1 MEFHSCRSSGVR
13 PRSSSLNFS
22 SKKSCLSLFTAA
34 FVRTDGTDSTDG
46 AGRTGSTIDVGCAG
60 ASSSVTSLRGSRK
73 PQSSSSASGG
83 AASLDGTGS
92 GSSERSML
100 YSGGSNAASCASCIS
115 GSFPGVISTPSAS
128 LSASGPAVSLL
139 RAANTLS
146 TAAAIASAGS
156 GPVSSSIGC
165 SSMGAGA
172 ASSSAGISAAGIST
186 EAVSAR
192 SSSLPSFGGSPPTLV
207 PSASSVAS
215 IAGTASAPRP
225 SAVPLSP
232 GRRSFCVMSPTSDA
246 ALSSGVTVF
255 GVSSSGVIF
264 FLAILVSSWHYIFPG
279 SCEPKNRW
287 VPSS

>member
-34 FVRTDGTDSTDG
+34 FVRPDCTDGTDG

-60 ASSSVTSLRGSRK
+60 ASSSGTSLRGSRK

-83 AASLDGTGS
+83 AASLAGTGS

-100 YSGGSNAASCASCIS
+100 YSGGSNAASCASYIS
-115 GSFPGVISTPSAS
+115 GSFPGVIFTPLTSPSSAFPSAS
-128 LSASGPAVSLL
+128 SL
-139 RAANTLS
+139 RASNTLS

-156 GPVSSSIGC
+156 DP
-165 SSMGAGA
+165 
-172 ASSSAGISAAGIST
+172 ASSSAGCSSTGAGIASSAGISDT
-186 EAVSAR
+186 GISAEAVSAR
-192 SSSLPSFGGSPPTLV
+192 SSPLPSFCGSPPTLI
-207 PSASSVAS
+207 PSASSAGSVV
-215 IAGTASAPRP
+215 GTASVPQS

-232 GRRSFCVMSPTSDA
+232 GGRSFCVMSPTSA
-246 ALSSGVTVF
+246 AVLSSSATVL

-264 FLAILVSSWHYIFPG
+264 FLAILVSSWHYIFSG
-279 SCEPKNRW
+279 SCEPKKRW